1 MISLIDSQN
10 STTSDMAVVQRLARA
25 INLAAAPNGFAN
37 GEFSLLL
44 ACCNSANKQE
54 EILSVLREFST
65 VNIRKVILSSK
76 AQTLYSNIVSVLGS
90 AQPDALVVRG
100 LESVE
105 AINELII
112 STNLM
117 RDEFGKKFKFP
128 LVLFVNEDILRKLIR
143 LAPDLKDWAAS
154 TFRFQNYSQRES
166 IGF

>member
-1 MISLIDSQN
+1 MIGLIDSQKG
-10 STTSDMAVVQRLARA
+10 TTNDTAVVQRLARA
-25 INLAAAPNGFAN
+25 IALSD

-54 EILSVLREFST
+54 EILSVLKEFST
-65 VNIRKVILSSK
+65 VDIRKVILSSK
-76 AQTLYSNIVSVLGS
+76 AQTLYTSIISALGS

-105 AINELII
+105 AINQLII

-117 RDEFGKKFKFP
+117 RDEFAKQFKFP
-128 LVLFVNEDILRKLIR
+128 LVLFVNEDILRKLVW

-154 TFRFQNYSQRES
+154 TFRFQTSSQRELVK
-166 IGF
+166 F

>member
-1 MISLIDSQN
+1 MIGLIDSQN
-10 STTSDMAVVQRLARA
+10 AATNDTAVVQRLARA
-25 INLAAAPNGFAN
+25 IMLSN

-44 ACCNSANKQE
+44 ACCNSVDKQE
-54 EILSVLREFST
+54 QVLSLLKEFST
-65 VNIRKVILSSK
+65 ADIKEIVLSPKVE
-76 AQTLYSNIVSVLGS
+76 TLYTNIVSALGS

-117 RDEFGKKFKFP
+117 RDEFAKQFKFP
-128 LVLFVNEDILRKLIR
+128 LVLFVNEEILRKLIW

-154 TFRFQNYSQRES
+154 TLRFQASSQRN
-166 IGF
+166 FLNCW

>member
-10 STTSDMAVVQRLARA
+10 STTNDMAVVQRLARA
-25 INLAAAPNGFAN
+25 IMLSD

-44 ACCNSANKQE
+44 ACCNSADKQE
-54 EILSVLREFST
+54 QEHILSVFKEFST
-65 VNIRKVILSSK
+65 ADIKEVVLSPQ
-76 AQTLYSNIVSVLGS
+76 AETLYTNVVSVLGS
-90 AQPDALVVRG
+90 SQPDALVVRG

-117 RDEFGKKFKFP
+117 RDEFAKQFKFP
-128 LVLFVNEDILRKLIR
+128 LVLFVNEEILRKLVW

-154 TFRFQNYSQRES
+154 TFRFQACSSRELVRC
-166 IGF
+166 

>member
-1 MISLIDSQN
+1 MIGLIDSQN
-10 STTSDMAVVQRLARA
+10 GTINDTAVVQRLARA
-25 INLAAAPNGFAN
+25 IALSD

-54 EILSVLREFST
+54 EILSVLKEFST

-76 AQTLYSNIVSVLGS
+76 AETLYTNIVSVLGS
-90 AQPDALVVRG
+90 SQPDALVVRG

-105 AINELII
+105 AINQLII

-117 RDEFGKKFKFP
+117 RDEFGKQFKFP
-128 LVLFVNEDILRKLIR
+128 LVLFVNEDILRKLVR

-154 TFRFQNYSQRES
+154 TFRFQNSSQRELLS
-166 IGF
+166 C

>member
-10 STTSDMAVVQRLARA
+10 STTNDMAVVQRLARA
-25 INLAAAPNGFAN
+25 INLGTTPNEPSN

-44 ACCNSANKQE
+44 ACCNCVNKQE

-65 VNIRKVILSSK
+65 VNIRKLIISSK

-90 AQPDALVVRG
+90 TQPDALVVRG

-105 AINELII
+105 SINELII

-117 RDEFGKKFKFP
+117 RDQFGKQFKFP
-128 LVLFVNEDILRKLIR
+128 LVLFVNEDILRKLVR

-154 TFRFQNYSQRES
+154 TFRFQNYSQREL
-166 IGF
+166 IRF

>member
-10 STTSDMAVVQRLARA
+10 STTNDMAVVQRLARA
-25 INLAAAPNGFAN
+25 ISLAAAPNALSN

-90 AQPDALVVRG
+90 TQPDALVVRG

-105 AINELII
+105 SINELII

-117 RDEFGKKFKFP
+117 RDEFGKQFKFP
-128 LVLFVNEDILRKLIR
+128 LVLFINEDILRKLVR

-154 TFRFQNYSQRES
+154 TFRFQNYSQREL

>member
-1 MISLIDSQN
+1 MIGLIDSQN
-10 STTSDMAVVQRLARA
+10 AATNDTAVVQRLARA
-25 INLAAAPNGFAN
+25 IMLSN

-44 ACCNSANKQE
+44 ACCNSAGKQE
-54 EILSVLREFST
+54 QVLSLLKEFSMADIQEI
-65 VNIRKVILSSK
+65 VLSPKVE
-76 AQTLYSNIVSVLGS
+76 TLYTNVVLALDS

-117 RDEFGKKFKFP
+117 RDEFAKQFQFP
-128 LVLFVNEDILRKLIR
+128 LVLFVNEEILRKLIW

-154 TFRFQNYSQRES
+154 TFRFQASSQRN
-166 IGF
+166 FLKCW